1 MSENRRGCFD
11 LQFDFTLENRIFF
24 RQRKFRQEMSELQTA
39 QLPQQDI
46 TSAIHYLKIA
56 SLQDHITFIGQ
67 CLPDMTS
74 P

>member
-1 MSENRRGCFD
+1 
-11 LQFDFTLENRIFF
+11 
-24 RQRKFRQEMSELQTA
+24 MSELQTA

-56 SLQDHITFIGQ
+56 SLQDHITFIRQ

-74 P
+74 PLHYITLHCISLHYIELNYITLH